1 MEYWSRKMELATAAR
16 EHTEDMRSRFGQEI
30 DACIKASIIFGGDGK
45 NPSDAVP
52 GKQALDAS
60 FMMNDTV
67 SALFEQ
73 PEDCHV
79 VLLNFASYKFPGGQF
94 MNGSSAQE
102 ESLCHSSFL
111 FNVLDAF
118 SGSYYEWNKQNL
130 NRGLYKN
137 RAILS
142 PNVRFFKDGKER
154 LADVLTCA
162 APNRS
167 IIRYGRFEEEDNSS
181 ALYSRIDFISKV
193 LRQKGY
199 APDAIILGAFGC
211 GVFAQNAEDVAGLFR
226 TSQFPAS
233 ARIVYAVPDNRNYK
247 LSYKAFHPYP

>member
-1 MEYWSRKMELATAAR
+1 MELATAAR

-111 FNVLDAF
+111 F
-118 SGSYYEWNKQNL
+118 